1 MMDSEFK
8 IFTDHIASISTHCD
22 NDAPSSPENMVV
34 GYTPAY
40 QNGLKVVTGED
51 LLQMTIP
58 ARKTIL
64 SPWLQSQGLAMIFAA
79 RGIGKTWVGLN
90 IAHAVGGGTSFLRWA
105 ASEKKTVCYI
115 DGEMPAVVLKERYAS
130 IVEASGYK
138 VPESRFRLIAAD
150 LQPSGLPDLADPA
163 EQLFYDKAI
172 SGADLI
178 IVDNL
183 STICRSVRENEA
195 DSWGPVQKWCLRQ
208 RALGRSVILIH
219 HGGKSGHQRGTSRKE
234 DILDTVIQLKRP
246 PNYDPSEGARFEV
259 HYTKSRG
266 FFGDDAAPYE
276 ARLTDSGW
284 LTSEITRSSDDV
296 ALQALQAEGRSV
308 REIATLTGIPKSTV
322 SRRLS
327 GGTP

>member
-1 MMDSEFK
+1 MMDSELK
-8 IFTDHIASISTHCD
+8 IFTDHIATISTYCD
-22 NDAPSSPENMVV
+22 NDTPSSPENLAV
-34 GYTPAY
+34 GNTPAY
-40 QNGLKVVTGED
+40 RNGLKVVTGED

-90 IAHAVGGGTSFLRWA
+90 IAHAVGGGASFLRWT
-105 ASEKKTVCYI
+105 ASEQKTVCYI

-138 VPESRFRLIAAD
+138 VPETRFRLIAAD
-150 LQPSGLPDLADPA
+150 LQPNGLPDLADPA

-195 DSWGPVQKWCLRQ
+195 DSWGPVQNWCLRQ

-284 LTSEITRSSDDV
+284 LTSEIIRSNDDV
-296 ALQALQAEGRSV
+296 ALRSLQAEGRSV

-322 SRRLS
+322 GRRLT

>member
-195 DSWGPVQKWCLRQ
+195 DSWGPVQNWCLRQ